1 MYSFTSRVRYSE
13 LDSEGDLSLLALFNY
28 LQDCSS
34 FQSESLGLG
43 IGHLRDKGI
52 AWMIAGWNV
61 QVESLPRFCDDI
73 VISTWAYRFSGLL
86 GLRNFTISAPDGTR
100 YVGADSQWFL
110 VDLTTMRPMRVP
122 PGEYRPYEADGGPRL
137 DMPSFQRHIK
147 PEGKWRKVDPV
158 PVTEHHL
165 DSNKHV
171 NNAQYIDIAANAV
184 GEPFVSGN
192 IDVQYRKSARR
203 GDTISP
209 RVYEIQNGH
218 VVDLADPEGG
228 SFALVRFTR

>member
-13 LDSEGDLSLLALFNY
+13 LDSEGNLSLLALFNY

-43 IGHLRDKGI
+43 IDHLRDKEI

-61 QVESLPRFCDDI
+61 RVASLPRFCDDI

>member
-13 LDSEGDLSLLALFNY
+13 LDSEGNLSLLALFNY

-43 IGHLRDKGI
+43 IDHLRDKEI

-61 QVESLPRFCDDI
+61 RVASLPRFCDDI

-100 YVGADSQWFL
+100 YVSADSQWFL

-122 PGEYRPYEADGGPRL
+122 LEECEPYEADGGPRL

-147 PEGKWRKVDPV
+147 PEGEGHEAGPV
-158 PVTEHHL
+158 RVTEHHL

-184 GEPFVSGN
+184 AEPFISGR

-203 GDTISP
+203 GDTIVP
-209 RVYEIQNGH
+209 RVYDIQDGH
-218 VVDLADPEGG
+218 IVDLADPEGG
-228 SFALVRFTR
+228 TFALVRITR